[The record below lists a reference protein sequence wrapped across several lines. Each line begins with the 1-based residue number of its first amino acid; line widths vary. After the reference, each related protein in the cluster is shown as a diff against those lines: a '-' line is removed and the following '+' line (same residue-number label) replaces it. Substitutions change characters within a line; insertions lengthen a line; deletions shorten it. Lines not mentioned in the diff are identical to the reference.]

1 MPKLTYLA
9 DIFFLLGDERRKLPI
24 ILVTF
29 LLVSILDL
37 VSISL
42 VGGYVTLLTQPAES
56 LPDLART
63 ALRWLGVDQGEL
75 PILGFG
81 LFLIGIFLVK
91 AVVAISVQRVILAF
105 SMSQMALL
113 RTRAIHAIQQ
123 MPYATFV
130 RRNSAEYVNAVVHY
144 VGQYTGSLRY
154 ILSLVSEGLVAIAIF
169 ALLTAISGM
178 ALALLLLVGLVLVVG
193 FDKIFRHRLPRAG
206 KLSNEGNQLVIRA
219 INEWAAGFKEI
230 RVLGREQYF
239 FDQVS
244 DGSWQV
250 ARANTFTQLVGAI
263 PRYLVEVAIIV
274 FVVLL
279 VGLNVAQGNSLQ
291 SIYPTIGMMGV
302 AALRL
307 GPIVSLVITSFVS
320 LRTNRPGITLLRR
333 EFDHLAKSGEE
344 SLMHRK
350 GNDQK
355 PFKELVLREVSFS
368 YAEESRPALKNISL
382 SLISG
387 ESIGLVGPSGS
398 GKTTLVD
405 IILGF
410 LEHQRG
416 EISLN
421 NQPLRDHLQSWRA
434 QIAYLPQEIFLID
447 DTIRENI
454 SLVGKGKEVDTYRLQ
469 LALSQ
474 ARLADFVKELPDGL
488 DTILGENGIR
498 LSGGQRQRIALAR
511 AFYHQREVLIMDEAT
526 SALDTKT
533 EREIVDE
540 IHQLKGDV
548 TMIVIAHRLTTL
560 QHCDRVYRLDK
571 GRIVEVGSYEEVTGK
586 IY

>member
-1 MPKLTYLA
+1 M
-9 DIFFLLGDERRKLPI
+9 FFLLGDERRKLPI
-24 ILVTF
+24 ILTTF
-29 LLVSILDL
+29 LLVSMLDL
-37 VSISL
+37 VGISL
-42 VGGYVTLLTQPAES
+42 VGGYVTLLTQPTEA
-56 LPDLART
+56 LPGLART
-63 ALRWLGVDQGEL
+63 ALRWFGIDEGDPPVLG
-75 PILGFG
+75 LGLALTGVF
-81 LFLIGIFLVK
+81 FVK
-91 AVVAISVQRVILAF
+91 AVIAIGVQRVIFGF

-113 RTRAIHAIQQ
+113 RGKAVSAIQK
-123 MPYATFV
+123 MPYAVFLK
-130 RRNSAEYVNAVVHY
+130 RNSAEYVNTVIHY
-144 VGQYTGSLRY
+144 VGQYTSSLRY
-154 ILSLVSEGLVAIAIF
+154 ILGLVSEGMVAIAIF

-206 KLSNEGNQLVIRA
+206 KLSNEGNQLAIRA
-219 INEWAAGFKEI
+219 INEWAKGFKEI

-244 DGSWQV
+244 SGSWQV
-250 ARANTFTQLVGAI
+250 ARANTFTQLVGAM
-263 PRYLVEVAIIV
+263 PRYLVEVAIIA

-279 VGLNVAQGNSLQ
+279 VGLNVAQGSSVQ
-291 SIYPTIGMMGV
+291 STYPVIGMMGV

-307 GPIVSLVITSFVS
+307 GPIISLVITSFAA

-333 EFDHLAKSGEE
+333 EFDHLAKSDEE
-344 SLMHRK
+344 PLMHRK
-350 GNDQK
+350 GNEQK
-355 PFKELVLREVSFS
+355 SFKKLELHEVSFS
-368 YAEESRPALKNISL
+368 YAEESRPALENISL

-410 LEHQRG
+410 LEYQRG

-421 NQPLRDHLQSWRA
+421 NQLLRDHLQSWRA

-454 SLVGKGKEVDTYRLQ
+454 SLAGKDKEADTHRLQ

-540 IHQLKGDV
+540 IHQLKGDI

-560 QHCDRVYRLDK
+560 QHCDRIYRLDK